1 MLSLTLKEGQYINIG
16 SDVKVM
22 FAGAEGGHIK
32 VLIDAPKC
40 VEIVREEKEET
51 YIPQTKLSSSAK
63 RKIDRIYK
71 EERQL
76 KKHKELIEKKKQE
89 LKQNAN
95 SAPLP
100 LEI

>member
-1 MLSLTLKEGQYINIG
+1 MLSLTLKEGQSINIG

-40 VEIVREEKEET
+40 IQIVREQKDDT
-51 YIPQTKLSSSAK
+51 YIPQAKLSNSAK
-63 RKIDRIYK
+63 EKIGRIYK

-76 KKHKELIEKKKQE
+76 NKHKELIKKKKLE
-89 LKQNAN
+89 LELQH
-95 SAPLP
+95 
-100 LEI
+100 

>member
-1 MLSLTLKEGQYINIG
+1 MLSLTLKEGQSINIG

-40 VEIVREEKEET
+40 IEIVREQKDDT
-51 YIPQTKLSSSAK
+51 YIPQTKISNSAK
-63 RKIDRIYK
+63 EKIGRIYK

-76 KKHKELIEKKKQE
+76 NKHKELIEKKKKE
-89 LKQNAN
+89 LRHKKAE
-95 SAPLP
+95 API
-100 LEI
+100 EV